1 MLAKR
6 AKGAAANRA
15 RYYLE
20 LAEELSS
27 DRSLMQP
34 SLLRASLGSSSTT
47 TCTEVPV
54 AIKGDSAQSMRTNA
68 ISKCRNTLQSQSVCA
83 EAHPNLTPERVSC
96 LSPDVSDSPTEA
108 LDSKT
113 PD

>member
-1 MLAKR
+1 MLAER

-20 LAEELSS
+20 LAEGLSS

-34 SLLRASLGSSSTT
+34 SLFRASLGSSSTT

-54 AIKGDSAQSMRTNA
+54 PIKGDSAQSMRINA
-68 ISKCRNTLQSQSVCA
+68 ISSAETLFNHSQSVPKPIPTSLPK
-83 EAHPNLTPERVSC
+83 EL
-96 LSPDVSDSPTEA
+96 DDSHLMIPT
-108 LDSKT
+108 LLPKH
-113 PD
+113 